1 MSVRG
6 IHPEIRTDEIRSGRN
21 IPAGADFL
29 QDNDTR
35 LSFPQALPAAE
46 GAFKLRFI
54 RLPGKEP
61 TPPHGKIGTSDDGY
75 DAVYAD
81 LSPSSARALPRPGG
95 GTNTAAT
102 RLRAALLADGS
113 GNGREAENPRH
124 ESGRFRFLS
133 VRKPIR
139 HRFTKAAIR
148 RRSMRRTATRRRL
161 PSSCTGDGPQH
172 DIRPEKGYLHGCG
185 IAVPDALPASGATDN
200 RSPPHY
206 KAPHASSTTNPAT
219 AQREARLFP
228 SGSSRASVGERSR

>member
-1 MSVRG
+1 MKSAPVG
-6 IHPEIRTDEIRSGRN
+6 IFRPERIFCKTTIHDYLFRKSF
-21 IPAGADFL
+21 PPPKA
-29 QDNDTR
+29 R
-35 LSFPQALPAAE
+35 LSSASSASPERNL
-46 GAFKLRFI
+46 
-54 RLPGKEP
+54 

-172 DIRPEKGYLHGCG
+172 DIRPEKG
-185 IAVPDALPASGATDN
+185 
-200 RSPPHY
+200 
-206 KAPHASSTTNPAT
+206 
-219 AQREARLFP
+219 
-228 SGSSRASVGERSR
+228 